1 MRIRYRYLSFI
12 LCGYGSESDFFDADS
27 DTDTCFKRPNRSD
40 LSLRQMQIRIE
51 VLKWCRSGS
60 ATLFNCQRTCQRKN
74 YKLADP
80 DQDQHF
86 FLIFLFFTVIKWKKY
101 KIIHLKLQDSGPV
114 HHWRHWHSWLLGR
127 YFQEWTVCWI
137 NVVWRIPL
145 TKLIISRKIECPNAS
160 PSVTFQTTLL
170 RHYTICSS
178 QCRHPITKSLL
189 VFSHTIIKQGPPVPL
204 SRRTNEKSRMQ
215 LQVTNNAQYEKYK
228 IDLEQ
233 LKYI

>member
-27 DTDTCFKRPNRSD
+27 DTDTCFKRPYRSD

-51 VLKWCRSGS
+51 VLKWCGSGS

-114 HHWRHWHSWLLGR
+114 HHWRHRHSWLLGR

-145 TKLIISRKIECPNAS
+145 TKLIISRKIESPNAS

-170 RHYTICSS
+170 RHYTECSS
-178 QCRHPITKSLL
+178 QCRHPITKSL
-189 VFSHTIIKQGPPVPL
+189 VFTYNYQTGPSCSVKPADTVTGNKHC
-204 SRRTNEKSRMQ
+204 TNWKVR
-215 LQVTNNAQYEKYK
+215 YK